1 MLIPEK
7 SETTAAKKMENLH
20 EYFIPPQEI
29 SLAKTVKSQK

>member
-7 SETTAAKKMENLH
+7 CETTAAKKNLH

-29 SLAKTVKSQK
+29 SLAKTAKSQK